1 MREKYDRFVGFRVNE
16 REFAMIENRGHEL
29 GGGLSVGFRAI
40 LAEWHRHFG
49 LRGGSI
55 TDGSL
60 SASLPD
66 TTPKGGY
73 RESQQAG
80 APDRQRQAVNTLSR
94 GMARDA
100 ATGPGDLP
108 EPERGAK

>member
-1 MREKYDRFVGFRVNE
+1 MREKYGKFFGVRISE

-55 TDGSL
+55 TSDDPVR
-60 SASLPD
+60 ASLPD
-66 TTPKGGY
+66 TPKGGLD
-73 RESQQAG
+73 SQQAS
-80 APDRQRQAVNTLSR
+80 APGCPRQASTALSR
-94 GMARDA
+94 GMADSGA

-108 EPERGAK
+108 GEEGAK

>member
-1 MREKYDRFVGFRVNE
+1 MREKYGKFFGVRISE

-40 LAEWHRHFG
+40 LAEWYRHFG

-66 TTPKGGY
+66 TPKGGC

-108 EPERGAK
+108 EPERGVK